1 MKPLVT
7 IAVPTLERLEYLKEA
22 VASAL
27 AQGYANVEV
36 LVGVDG
42 EPARE
47 VVGWAR
53 ESAAREP
60 RVRVRENARRLGL
73 AGNWNALADAA
84 RGEFLSIIG
93 DDDRVLPDFVE
104 RLVSAIHSN
113 GAAVAFSNHHV
124 IDAAGR
130 RLQEEGERATRDYGR
145 HTLAAGVLADAAACA
160 WRNSVPMS
168 AALLRTSEVRRL
180 RFKEDL
186 NTPELELFVR
196 LAQEGA
202 RFVFVPEYLAEYRTH
217 ARSATSAGLRS
228 ERLARYLMPMRVAPE
243 VERYKR
249 RLLAPMLVDAA
260 GRCLRRGEREQARE
274 FLRSEY
280 YPRPFGGASARDAL
294 KGGAQRLCASL
305 PASLGC
311 ALYRAARRA
320 KLDIG
325 SGLSGAAASE
335 RRGGEA

>member
-7 IAVPTLERLEYLKEA
+7 IAVPTLERLDYLKEA

-27 AQGYANVEV
+27 AQSYTHVEV
-36 LVGVDG
+36 LIGIDG

-47 VVGWAR
+47 VVAWVR
-53 ESAAREP
+53 ELAAREP
-60 RVRVRENARRLGL
+60 RVRFQENARRLGL

-93 DDDRVLPDFVE
+93 DDDRLLPDFVE
-104 RLVSAIHSN
+104 RLVSAIQI
-113 GAAVAFSNHHV
+113 GDAGVAFSNHHV

-130 RLQEEGERATRDYGR
+130 RLEGEGERVTRAYGR
-145 HTLAAGVLADAAACA
+145 HMLDAGVLKNAAVCV

-168 AALLRTSEVRRL
+168 AALVRASDVRRL

-196 LAQEGA
+196 LAREGA
-202 RFVFVPEYLAEYRTH
+202 RFVFVPVYLAEYRTH
-217 ARSATSAGLRS
+217 ARSATSAGLLS
-228 ERLARYLMPMRVAPE
+228 ERLARYLLPMRVAPE
-243 VERYKR
+243 VEEHKR
-249 RLLAPMLVDAA
+249 RLLAPMLVDAV

-280 YPRPFGGASARDAL
+280 YPRPFGGASVRDAL
-294 KGGAQRLCASL
+294 RGGVQRLCASL
-305 PASLGC
+305 PASIGC

-320 KLDIG
+320 KSDVA
-325 SGLSGAAASE
+325 SGLLGAAALK